1 MLEQAVKGTAE
12 SAPGILKWARFLPSF
27 VHKLIATRMRAD
39 GIAFQTP
46 VRPLSAILAET
57 NVEEVGLLKIDR
69 EGAEWA
75 VLSGI
80 EDSLWPKVRQVV
92 IEVHDQEG
100 RLSRVQELLSRQG
113 FSKQVVEQEQGLE
126 GTKLFN
132 VFALRG

>member
-1 MLEQAVKGTAE
+1 M
-12 SAPGILKWARFLPSF
+12 
-27 VHKLIATRMRAD
+27 
-39 GIAFQTP
+39 
-46 VRPLSAILAET
+46 
-57 NVEEVGLLKIDR
+57 EEVGLLKIDC
-69 EGAEWA
+69 EGAEA